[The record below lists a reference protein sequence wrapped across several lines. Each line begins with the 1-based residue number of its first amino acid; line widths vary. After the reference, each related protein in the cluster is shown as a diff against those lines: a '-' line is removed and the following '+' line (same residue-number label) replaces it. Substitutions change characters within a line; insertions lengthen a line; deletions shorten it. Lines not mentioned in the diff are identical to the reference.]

1 MLVDIAGKY
10 GVFVDNVPQIETC
23 LLELCNKQSLKYEVD
38 KLKHFLFNNTIER
51 QDEKIHIYSMISC
64 INEELQNR
72 TNREAADGKTI
83 NMQ

>member
-10 GVFVDNVPQIETC
+10 GVFVYDAPQIETC
-23 LLELCNKQSLKYEVD
+23 LLELCNKQLLKYEVE
-38 KLKHFLFNNTIER
+38 KLKHFLLNNMIER
-51 QDEKIHIYSMISC
+51 QDEKIHIYLLISC
-64 INEELQNR
+64 VNEELQNR